1 MAPRSRAGLR
11 SCARMR
17 PALKA
22 PSLAPLY
29 ADVSLASLHQ
39 LAQDTLARFA
49 LEAAPAGS
57 LLRVPGT
64 LASLGVARGRTHFGA
79 ELADDGVRVGL
90 ILPARLVESLRLQ
103 VGEQVRVVGRL
114 NAHFSQRGEASL
126 RLAVS
131 GVERDGAVAT
141 ESLASGTV
149 SLGQL
154 KALFA
159 RHPFPVLNGRTRLAV
174 VHAAGSQAQVPSDFL
189 AEIAP
194 LGAVVHV
201 ARVAVSLS
209 DAGAIAQ
216 AIAGVEADILAL
228 IRGGGPDS
236 DFLVFDDRRVVE
248 AFAAFP
254 GYRVTGLGHSG
265 NTTALDLIADHAA
278 RKPVPLWPLRYA
290 RKCAGSVSDALP
302 DQVGKPGC
310 SAGWR
315 DCGAGSVRQRT
326 CLSGDAAP
334 L

>member
-1 MAPRSRAGLR
+1 
-11 SCARMR
+11 MR

-79 ELADDGVRVGL
+79 ELVDGGVRVGL

-114 NAHFSQRGEASL
+114 NAHVSLRGEASL

-131 GVERDGAVAT
+131 GVDRGAVAA
-141 ESLASGTV
+141 EPLAGGTV

-174 VHAAGSQAQVPSDFL
+174 VHAAGSQAQVPADFL

-194 LGAVVHV
+194 FGAAVNV

-248 AFAAFP
+248 AFAAFA
-254 GYRVTGLGHSG
+254 GYRVSGLGHSG

-278 RKPVPLWPLRYA
+278 RTPAQAGAFVAASIRAQLRCQRERRVTRPRWAVSLQRWVA
-290 RKCAGSVSDALP
+290 RL
-302 DQVGKPGC
+302 
-310 SAGWR
+310 
-315 DCGAGSVRQRT
+315 QRR
-326 CLSGDAAP
+326 LR
-334 L
+334 